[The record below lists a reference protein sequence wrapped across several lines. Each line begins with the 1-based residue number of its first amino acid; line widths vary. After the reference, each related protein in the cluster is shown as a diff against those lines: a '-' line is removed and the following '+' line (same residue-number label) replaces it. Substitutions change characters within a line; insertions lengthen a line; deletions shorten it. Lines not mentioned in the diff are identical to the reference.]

1 MKYTIIIYLISVMA
15 ILSGCWGR
23 TELKEVGI
31 VSGIGID
38 KGIDTGFELTTQTVN
53 PKDPKG
59 GKPTSVIVQTSKGVT
74 IFEAIR
80 DFIISTKKKQNLQ
93 HIHSLVIGKEIAK
106 NGVTPVLDFFV
117 RDHEPRFSMELFIA
131 EDKAKDI
138 LEIQNKDFPI
148 PSLTMKEA
156 VDEQSSLSKAPH
168 MNLHNFYQRLLEP
181 YQDPYLPIIHKNK
194 DDFEVYGTAIFKGDK
209 LVGELTALETRGMLR
224 ALGEVKGGIQVI
236 QLFSPN
242 EKPVDISIEI
252 KSSESS
258 ITTTIKNGQPTIQI
272 EIKETGFIGD
282 VSQRVL
288 LNEKMIQ
295 DIKLLYAEAVE
306 NEVKQTVSKIQKDFK
321 ANIFDFAGTIRRA
334 EKYYWKQHYEQWD
347 EIYPTLKVNVKV
359 KTDISANGLVEGTE
373 RRK

>member
-288 LNEKMIQ
+288 LNEKSTACCINRSSGQ
-295 DIKLLYAEAVE
+295 D
-306 NEVKQTVSKIQKDFK
+306 
-321 ANIFDFAGTIRRA
+321 
-334 EKYYWKQHYEQWD
+334 
-347 EIYPTLKVNVKV
+347 
-359 KTDISANGLVEGTE
+359 
-373 RRK
+373 

>member
-1 MKYTIIIYLISVMA
+1 MRYMIPIYLISVMA

-23 TELKEVGI
+23 SELKDVGI

-38 KGIDTGFELTTQTVN
+38 KGIDTGFELTTQTIKPEN
-53 PKDPKG
+53 PKG
-59 GKPTSVIVQTSKGVT
+59 GKPTSVLVQSSRGVT
-74 IFEAIR
+74 IFDAVR
-80 DFIISTKKKQNLQ
+80 NFIITAKKKQNFQ
-93 HIHSLVIGKEIAK
+93 HIHAIVIGKEAAK
-106 NGVTPVLDFFV
+106 NGVTPALDLFI
-117 RDHEPRFSMELFIA
+117 RDHEPRFGMDLFLA

-138 LEIQNKDFPI
+138 LEIQNNNFPI
-148 PSLTMKEA
+148 PSLTMKES
-156 VDEQSSLSKAPH
+156 VKVQRSLSKAPQ
-168 MNLHNFYQRLLEP
+168 MNLHNFYQRLLES

-194 DDFEVYGTAIFKGDK
+194 DDFEVYGTAIFNGDK

-224 ALGEVKGGIQVI
+224 ALGEAKGGIQVI
-236 QLFSPN
+236 QLSSSN
-242 EKPVDISIEI
+242 EKPVHISIEI

-258 ITTTIKNGQPTIQI
+258 ISTSIENDQPTILI

-282 VSQRVL
+282 VSQRIM

-295 DIKLLYAEAVE
+295 DIKQLYADDVE

-334 EKYYWKQHYEQWD
+334 EKHYWKQHYEQWE
-347 EIYPTLKVNVKV
+347 EIYSTLKVNVKV
-359 KTDISANGLVEGTE
+359 KTDITASGLEEDSE